1 MRRVAAAILCSAWGI
16 VSAADTPPG
25 DVDGTYRMQG
35 AVRVEAAAPLGRR
48 IEAHGDA
55 IVRRGAGREVRFRLA
70 ALGHACE
77 LIAARADD
85 GALSFGA
92 GQPCVIELADPSARG
107 RIQATLRS
115 GAGRLRDRHL
125 ALDLAFQ
132 LAGAVALRSES
143 AQLLGVAGGWMPE
156 IPVDGGAAAR
166 AEGDRDESRAAQQR

>member
-16 VSAADTPPG
+16 AAIADTPPG

-35 AVRVEAAAPLGRR
+35 TARVDAAAPLGRR

-55 IVRRGAGREVRFRLA
+55 IVRRGAGREVRLRLA

-77 LIAARADD
+77 LTASRADD

-92 GQPCVIELADPSARG
+92 GQPCVIDLADPDARG

-132 LAGAVALRSES
+132 LAGAVALRSD
-143 AQLLGVAGGWMPE
+143 AARLLGVAGGWMPD
-156 IPVDGGAAAR
+156 IPVDGGATVE
-166 AEGDRDESRAAQQR
+166 AEADRDESRAAQQR